1 MPVRTEMLMLR
12 VICALGAAIVLIVL
26 SLAPSVA
33 QAHVLHRH
41 HVIVHAHGDHAQA
54 AFDASSPSKSTA
66 VLQQAQPNQAGEPAS
81 SDSDRNCVGAC
92 CASVCAAC
100 CAAGLPAS
108 VQFVPLSRLATRVAF
123 AVYRFGPDRAPESL
137 KRPPRPFI

>member
-1 MPVRTEMLMLR
+1 MLMQR
-12 VICALGAAIVLIVL
+12 MICALGAAIVLIVL

-41 HVIVHAHGDHAQA
+41 HVVVHAQDDSGQA
-54 AFDASSPSKSTA
+54 AFDSSERAKPSA
-66 VLQQAQPNQAGEPAS
+66 VMQQAQRDQTREPAS
-81 SDSDRNCVGAC
+81 SDTDRNCVGAC

-108 VQFVPLSRLATRVAF
+108 SQFVPLFRPATRVAF
-123 AVYRFGPDRAPESL
+123 VVDRQGPDRVPESL
-137 KRPPRPFI
+137 RRPPRPFI